1 MGSFSRLRYVIAANV
16 NSLLEKAEDPDKLLR
31 ALIRDMEDASEDA
44 RLASA
49 DLLAEQTHLQR
60 LQERYHREIEEWT
73 ARASKAVETDRDDL
87 ARSAL
92 KAKAEIEHALQAAID
107 ESKSLDERVT
117 QLEFDM
123 AQLKT
128 KLAEAKTKLKDIQTR
143 KAPAGKGHPA
153 YAEHKLSPSERK
165 IRRAMGRF
173 DRLQSQVDRLEARV
187 RSYEVGGEA
196 MNAWVADETPADPAI
211 EEELQKLK
219 NRIAP
224 KAPQV
229 ESHNEPKSEV

>member
-16 NSLLEKAEDPDKLLR
+16 NSLLEKAEDPEKLLR

-60 LQERYHREIEEWT
+60 LQERYEREIEEWS

-92 KAKAEIEHALQAAID
+92 KAKSEIEHALRAAID

-143 KAPAGKGHPA
+143 KAPVGKGHPA

-196 MNAWVADETPADPAI
+196 MNAWVAEKTPSDPAI

-224 KAPQV
+224 KVSRDDVQ
-229 ESHNEPKSEV
+229 SEPKSEV